1 MAGRELVTR
10 KSLQRELIVNA
21 ATKPV
26 AIGVAAAVAVG
37 ALVIGAAWLLA
48 VAVVAYIALAA
59 ATLFDGDEAERVGR
73 AAYERARGRGAR
85 RETRALPKGLAPEID
100 SLVKRPGSS
109 KSVERIA
116 GRAQVLLEYLLEQ
129 RPDEVRTRLRGLM
142 SDAATAGDTVRA
154 RERASAALAEQ
165 LRVGELLQAEYD
177 RFGAEMEHLIAS
189 LAVIHA
195 QLVRMSVS
203 SDASFQEGIARQVR
217 DLRQRVG
224 TVATEMGE
232 AVDKIGDGPE

>member
-10 KSLQRELIVNA
+10 KSLQRELIGNA
-21 ATKPV
+21 ATKPG

-100 SLVKRPGSS
+100 SLVKRARVEQERILQAIAESELPLDKVSLEVDS
-109 KSVERIA
+109 LTAEMERIA
-116 GRAQVLLEYLLEQ
+116 GRAQVLL
-129 RPDEVRTRLRGLM
+129 
-142 SDAATAGDTVRA
+142 
-154 RERASAALAEQ
+154 
-165 LRVGELLQAEYD
+165 
-177 RFGAEMEHLIAS
+177 
-189 LAVIHA
+189 
-195 QLVRMSVS
+195 
-203 SDASFQEGIARQVR
+203 
-217 DLRQRVG
+217 
-224 TVATEMGE
+224 
-232 AVDKIGDGPE
+232 

>member
-21 ATKPV
+21 ATKPM

-85 RETRALPKGLAPEID
+85 RETRTLPKGLAPEID

-129 RPDEVRTRLRGLM
+129 RPDEVRTRLRG
-142 SDAATAGDTVRA
+142 
-154 RERASAALAEQ
+154 
-165 LRVGELLQAEYD
+165 
-177 RFGAEMEHLIAS
+177 
-189 LAVIHA
+189 
-195 QLVRMSVS
+195 
-203 SDASFQEGIARQVR
+203 
-217 DLRQRVG
+217 
-224 TVATEMGE
+224 
-232 AVDKIGDGPE
+232 